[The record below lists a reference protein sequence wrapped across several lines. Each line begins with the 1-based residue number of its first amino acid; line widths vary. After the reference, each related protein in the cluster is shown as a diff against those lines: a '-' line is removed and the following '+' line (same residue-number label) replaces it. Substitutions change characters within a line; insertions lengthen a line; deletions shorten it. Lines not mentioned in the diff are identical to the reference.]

1 MPLLTLSA
9 VSLHYGQRVL
19 LDSVDLTLRKGNR
32 IGLLGRNGEGK
43 STLLAVIAGATQPDG
58 GERWVRPGVRIAV
71 LSQSLPE
78 ADDRTVYD
86 VVAGGL
92 EQIGDWLAEY
102 HHLTQAVEPDLKRL
116 EDIQHKLESA
126 DGWSLSQRVD
136 TVLTQLDLDCAV
148 ATTTLSGGCRRRL
161 AVGRS
166 LVVKPDILLLNDP
179 TNHMD
184 IPYIEWLEQQIRD
197 YRGALLLITHDRRFL
212 ERVTN
217 GVMEL
222 D

>member
-19 LDSVDLTLRKGNR
+19 LDGIDLTLRKGNR

-78 ADDRTVYD
+78 ADERTVYD

-102 HHLTQAVEPDLKRL
+102 HHLTQAAAPDLKRL
-116 EDIQHKLESA
+116 ADIQHKLESA

-136 TVLTQLDLDCAV
+136 TVLTQLDLDGDV
-148 ATTTLSGGCRRRL
+148 VMKTLSGGWRRRVAL
-161 AVGRS
+161 ARA
-166 LVVKPDILLLNDP
+166 LVVEPDILLLDEP
-179 TNHMD
+179 TNHLD
-184 IPYIEWLEQQIRD
+184 IPSIEWLEQQIRD

-212 ERVTN
+212 
-217 GVMEL
+217 
-222 D
+222 